1 MLGKSGKLSALFSVA
16 GLIVIA
22 CFYYFQ
28 IAATIVILGGYVLI
42 AVGIIFC
49 VLSFIKREK
58 GFWKFSPLI
67 VLWVYLLGIF
77 LSIILLFLI
86 GEP

>member
-22 CFYYFQ
+22 CFYHFQ
-28 IAATIVILGGYVLI
+28 IEAVIVILVGGILI
-42 AVGIIFC
+42 AVGIIFSI
-49 VLSFIKREK
+49 LSFIKKEK
-58 GFWKFSPLI
+58 GFWKYTPYI
-67 VLWVYLLGIF
+67 VLWLYFLGIF

-86 GEP
+86 GER

>member
-28 IAATIVILGGYVLI
+28 IEAVIVILVGGILI
-42 AVGIIFC
+42 AVGIIFSI
-49 VLSFIKREK
+49 LSFIKKEK
-58 GFWKFSPLI
+58 GFWKYTPYI
-67 VLWVYLLGIF
+67 VLWLYFLGIF

-86 GEP
+86 GER